1 MSETDCLLIIRALK
15 RNLAIQFTPAPGREA
30 EVAKWPPV
38 LFFEV
43 SPAQLPARQN
53 SFEAKINDKVFVC
66 GLYFLRNRPDDKQP
80 RVGRFRFSK
89 QKCITNAI

>member
-1 MSETDCLLIIRALK
+1 MSETDCLLIVRALK

-38 LFFEV
+38 LFFGV

-53 SFEAKINDKVFVC
+53 SFDATGQALRLRRPVRT
-66 GLYFLRNRPDDKQP
+66 YFWL
-80 RVGRFRFSK
+80 SK
-89 QKCITNAI
+89 

>member
-1 MSETDCLLIIRALK
+1 MASRFVFLLGYPRW
-15 RNLAIQFTPAPGREA
+15 NLHP
-30 EVAKWPPV
+30 
-38 LFFEV
+38 
-43 SPAQLPARQN
+43 RQN